1 MIKQIEIEI
10 EYDKRKILIKS
21 ESDNINIIEYKRDI
35 IEKNIIIPKDMIN
48 VFIDSLLYI
57 GKPENRWQIS
67 LDDKIFVRR
76 GTNNSI
82 HIIKSEEDGEMI
94 SKRSITIS
102 IDTIDFLV
110 SAIRYVV

>member
-48 VFIDSLLYI
+48 VFIDLIIELLI
-57 GKPENRWQIS
+57 
-67 LDDKIFVRR
+67 
-76 GTNNSI
+76 
-82 HIIKSEEDGEMI
+82 
-94 SKRSITIS
+94 
-102 IDTIDFLV
+102 
-110 SAIRYVV
+110 A